1 MQYDVSVSISGYI
14 RVSAEDEDEAYGE
27 AGMAMVELQDSGTI
41 KDFDYN
47 LCECIPVVR
56 ED

>member
-1 MQYDVSVSISGYI
+1 VSVSISGYI

>member
-1 MQYDVSVSISGYI
+1 MQYDISVSISGYI
-14 RVSAEDEDEAYGE
+14 RVSASCEKEAYSE
-27 AGMAMVELQDSGTI
+27 AHGALVGLQDEGYL
-41 KDFDYN
+41 KDFEAY